1 MLPAMWEGSAMRGGL
16 AGLLGCGLAPWGA
29 GPALAHGPGS
39 LPLPAIGPDSGL
51 GPRFHSGP
59 GPSAGSS
66 THGGGPA
73 SQGAVPAG
81 AMPLTAAEAA
91 FIGLRKNRASRS
103 QYLQRI
109 ADRLAFRVAERPFVP
124 RLDVQAGAARARTGN
139 SSDSRSSVGP
149 VVRWD
154 TPTSARFQSAFL
166 GSQDQP
172 RGHQRAANSQ
182 LSFTVIP
189 PLLGQNG
196 AEA

>member
-1 MLPAMWEGSAMRGGL
+1 MLSAMWEGSAMRGGL
-16 AGLLGCGLAPWGA
+16 AGLLGCGLALWGA

-59 GPSAGSS
+59 GPSAESS

-81 AMPLTAAEAA
+81 AMPLTLAEAV
-91 FIGLRKNRASRS
+91 FIGLRKSRAIRS

-109 ADRLAFRVAERPFVP
+109 ADRLAFRVAKRPFVP

-139 SSDSRSSVGP
+139 SSRSNLGP
-149 VVRWD
+149 VVSWD

-172 RGHQRAANSQ
+172 RGHQRAANS
-182 LSFTVIP
+182 
-189 PLLGQNG
+189 
-196 AEA
+196 